1 MEDNTFTID
10 ERFEFLDN
18 YIKLVING
26 QMNSL
31 IINGTTG
38 IGKSHTVLQH
48 LTNTDKKYFIVKG
61 FSTARALYDALY
73 HNRNSIII
81 FDDCDNILAD
91 KVAVNILKGALDTYD
106 ERVISW
112 LSKST
117 DKNIPLQFNF
127 QGQVI
132 FISNLKT
139 EQFDEAMKSRAL
151 MIDLSMTYEEK
162 QERMLNIYSLIKP
175 EVSSHISYEVL
186 MELFRT
192 IENEEDL
199 NLRTYE
205 KALVLYMNNSENFDK
220 QLKFMLMT

>member
-1 MEDNTFTID
+1 MEDNTFTIN

-18 YIKLVING
+18 YIKLVVDG
-26 QMNSL
+26 KMNSL

-48 LTNTDKKYFIVKG
+48 LSKTDKKYFIVKG

-162 QERMLNIYSLIKP
+162 QDRMLNIYSLIRP
-175 EVSSHISYEVL
+175 EVPITKSYSVL
-186 MELFRT
+186 LQLFDA

-220 QLKFMLMT
+220 QLKFMLMN